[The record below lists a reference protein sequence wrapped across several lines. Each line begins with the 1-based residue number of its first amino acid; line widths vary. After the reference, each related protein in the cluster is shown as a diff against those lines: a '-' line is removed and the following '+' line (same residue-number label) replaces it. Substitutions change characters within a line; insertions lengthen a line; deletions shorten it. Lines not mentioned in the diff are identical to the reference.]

1 MRWQEYLQEL
11 RRLSKGSSQREV
23 LEQVSAVEKTLKAY
37 GERKLPRHP
46 LPKLGFS
53 EEFIMDHLLDCTNL
67 LELDSR
73 LNDLR
78 QTVIENFGIWHIF
91 SEDWLDDLAL
101 HFNGRKTLQ
110 LMSGNAVLSA
120 GLANVTATD
129 SFDWSKQD
137 VTRPDPWTKVENL
150 DATSAVEKYADVMDV
165 IIMEWAPDTSEDDWE
180 VLQKLRTMRW
190 PGEFIVIGERNG
202 ATNSEKFWDE
212 CRLEE
217 PEDLNQRHERF
228 DFIDDRVYLIG

>member
-1 MRWQEYLQEL
+1 MSWQEYLQEL

-37 GERKLPRHP
+37 AERKLPRHP

-53 EEFIMDHLLDCTNL
+53 EEFIMDHLLD
-67 LELDSR
+67 
-73 LNDLR
+73 
-78 QTVIENFGIWHIF
+78 
-91 SEDWLDDLAL
+91 LAL
-101 HFNGRKTLQ
+101 HLNGRKTLQ

>member
-1 MRWQEYLQEL
+1 M
-11 RRLSKGSSQREV
+11 
-23 LEQVSAVEKTLKAY
+23 
-37 GERKLPRHP
+37 
-46 LPKLGFS
+46 
-53 EEFIMDHLLDCTNL
+53 
-67 LELDSR
+67 
-73 LNDLR
+73 
-78 QTVIENFGIWHIF
+78 
-91 SEDWLDDLAL
+91 
-101 HFNGRKTLQ
+101 
-110 LMSGNAVLSA
+110 
-120 GLANVTATD
+120 TATD

-180 VLQKLRTMRW
+180 VLQKLRTMCW

-228 DFIDDRVYLIG
+228 DFIDDRVYLVR

>member
-11 RRLSKGSSQREV
+11 ECLSKGSSQREV

-53 EEFIMDHLLDCTNL
+53 EEFIMDHLLDCANL

-101 HFNGRKTLQ
+101 HLNGRKTLQ
-110 LMSGNAVLSA
+110 LMSGNAVLAS
-120 GLANVTATD
+120 GLANLTATD
-129 SFDWSKQD
+129 SFDW
-137 VTRPDPWTKVENL
+137 
-150 DATSAVEKYADVMDV
+150 
-165 IIMEWAPDTSEDDWE
+165 
-180 VLQKLRTMRW
+180 
-190 PGEFIVIGERNG
+190 
-202 ATNSEKFWDE
+202 
-212 CRLEE
+212 
-217 PEDLNQRHERF
+217 
-228 DFIDDRVYLIG
+228 